1 MKLIITLTA
10 LLLINVY
17 AFAQTDPVRT
27 EQDLI
32 FQNIDKTQIPTGYLN
47 EYGPE
52 VVYKKW
58 LNGILSDS
66 NLVEDMN
73 LYNFLYN
80 DIENCR
86 IYNPA
91 TLQPLDTARIMI
103 DLARY
108 DTLTNLAFFSANY
121 ASLKEDAL

>member
-10 LLLINVY
+10 FLLIHFCV
-17 AFAQTDPVRT
+17 FAQTDPVRT

-32 FQNIDKTQIPTGYLN
+32 FQNINKSQIPTGYLN

-66 NLVEDMN
+66 NSSPKK
-73 LYNFLYN
+73 
-80 DIENCR
+80 I
-86 IYNPA
+86 
-91 TLQPLDTARIMI
+91 
-103 DLARY
+103 
-108 DTLTNLAFFSANY
+108 
-121 ASLKEDAL
+121 